1 MIDGPYATEIVA
13 AILRDQR
20 TTEALQLESH
30 LGKPQHGAYLH
41 ALRVIDSL
49 AYTFADHAAANNPE
63 FNRKEFLTACG
74 RPTD

>member
-1 MIDGPYATEIVA
+1 MIDATATEVIA
-13 AILRDQR
+13 LILKDKR

-41 ALRVIDSL
+41 ALRTIDSL
-49 AYTFADHAAANNPE
+49 AYTFADHAEANNPA
-63 FNRKEFLTACG
+63 FDRKAFLTACG